1 MKIIPPYKIS
11 SEILALIHEAKEYL
25 ILVSPYVDFAN
36 WQAMKSAI
44 QNAVNRNVKIKFYV
58 RLEDK
63 NFKSWEQVE
72 GLGITP
78 KLVKN
83 LHTKLYFNEKSG
95 IVTSMNLLTS
105 SNLNAIE
112 FASIYNLPEEGEELK
127 SYVKN
132 YLEPDI
138 EKEKPN
144 DEDLYVAKEKFAI
157 LLENYLS
164 NSLERNVYCKW
175 QKGILQIN
183 AKNTYGVS
191 LDKVRN
197 TFSIYGIVSGLES
210 DNFRKFQQDSKLSAS
225 GLKLFLD
232 GEEGSLSSFVASSSK
247 SFTHNNF
254 DFLLVNE
261 KKEIMD
267 YVLGF
272 IFELTGFK
280 EYCYENRKM
289 LNAQND

>member
-36 WQAMKSAI
+36 WQAMKTAI
-44 QNAVNRNVKIKFYV
+44 QNAMSRNVKIKFYV

-72 GLGITP
+72 ALGIIP

-112 FASIYNLPEEGEELK
+112 FASIYNLPEEVEELK

-132 YLEPDI
+132 YLEPNI

-144 DEDLYVAKEKFAI
+144 DEDLYLAKERFHII
-157 LLENYLS
+157 LQNFLS
-164 NSLERNVYCKW
+164 NELDKRVSCKW
-175 QKGILQIN
+175 QNGVLQIN
-183 AKNTYGVS
+183 TGSTYYVS

-197 TFSIYGIVSGLES
+197 RFSISGIVSGLES
-210 DNFRKFQQDSKLSAS
+210 DHFETFRKESKLSS
-225 GLKLFLD
+225 LQLTCFND
-232 GEEGSLSSFVASSSK
+232 EGSIGSFEASLNK
-247 SFTHNNF
+247 SYTSNNF
-254 DFLLVNE
+254 DFLSVNE
-261 KKEIMD
+261 KKEIID
-267 YVLGF
+267 YVFGF

-280 EYCYENRKM
+280 EYCYENRKV